1 VSDEKDDADG
11 SDWLSSQ
18 FDPTREVPKQ
28 PAPAVPPASVV
39 PPVPIA
45 PPADEPDAKSLEPQ
59 PADSDGGGFSWGLRP
74 GGAAQP
80 PPAVPGVPT
89 PVVPAPVVPAP
100 VIPTPAPPAPTVPVR
115 QGPASPPPGARTPV
129 VPTQVAPAP
138 TSPPPLVEP
147 ASALPPPPTEAMQ
160 LPPTE
165 AVSQPPTEAMPL
177 PTRAMPK
184 VAPRDDLDGVGQP
197 TAAYTVQPWDPEN
210 TSTASPATQPMSS
223 AELFGTEMLTTP
235 MLTTPA
241 FGASSPPPADPDAV
255 AERAAA
261 PTSAIDSLFADNKFA
276 EYEELGV
283 LQTISP
289 PPTSLDGR
297 PVAPSAP
304 AAPVEHAPIT
314 TTQRTLMF
322 VAAGLIAVIALVALF
337 FLGQRLAAT
346 SADQAIPPASTGAAT
361 PAPPPAQVN
370 GLAAPGVHP
379 FAALQGGECL
389 QPFTTAWAAT
399 YTVVN
404 CAAGHSGQ
412 LVFKGKLPDA
422 ATAAYPTGAQ
432 FKTEIT
438 PLCSAPTAI
447 NYGAAKA
454 VTDLQISFSYPATAQ
469 AWNGGDRTYYCF
481 VNRSGG
487 GGLPGDLAVAK

>member
-1 VSDEKDDADG
+1 
-11 SDWLSSQ
+11 
-18 FDPTREVPKQ
+18 
-28 PAPAVPPASVV
+28 
-39 PPVPIA
+39 
-45 PPADEPDAKSLEPQ
+45 
-59 PADSDGGGFSWGLRP
+59 WGLRP
-74 GGAAQP
+74 GSAAQP

-115 QGPASPPPGARTPV
+115 QGPASPPPGAPASGAPAPGAPVPV
-129 VPTQVAPAP
+129 VPAP

-147 ASALPPPPTEAMQ
+147 VSASPLPPTEAMQ
-160 LPPTE
+160 LPLTEAMPLPTE
-165 AVSQPPTEAMPL
+165 VVSQPPTEAMPL

-184 VAPRDDLDGVGQP
+184 VAPREDLEGVDQP
-197 TAAYTVQPWDPEN
+197 TAAYTVQPWEPE
-210 TSTASPATQPMSS
+210 S
-223 AELFGTEMLTTP
+223 TP

-241 FGASSPPPADPDAV
+241 FGASSPPPADPDVPAGG
-255 AERAAA
+255 ATG
-261 PTSAIDSLFADNKFA
+261 PTSAIDSLFADNKFE
-276 EYEELGV
+276 EYQELGV

-289 PPTSLDGR
+289 PPTSVG
-297 PVAPSAP
+297 P

-322 VAAGLIAVIALVALF
+322 VATGLIGVIALVALF
-337 FLGQRLAAT
+337 FLGQRLAET

-361 PAPPPAQVN
+361 PAAPQATVN

-399 YTVVN
+399 YTVVD

-432 FKTEIT
+432 FQTEIT
-438 PLCSAPTAI
+438 PLCSAPTVI
-447 NYGAAKA
+447 NYGIAKA
-454 VTDLQISFSYPATAQ
+454 VTDLQVSFSYPATAQ

>member
-1 VSDEKDDADG
+1 
-11 SDWLSSQ
+11 
-18 FDPTREVPKQ
+18 
-28 PAPAVPPASVV
+28 
-39 PPVPIA
+39 
-45 PPADEPDAKSLEPQ
+45 
-59 PADSDGGGFSWGLRP
+59 
-74 GGAAQP
+74 
-80 PPAVPGVPT
+80 
-89 PVVPAPVVPAP
+89 
-100 VIPTPAPPAPTVPVR
+100 
-115 QGPASPPPGARTPV
+115 
-129 VPTQVAPAP
+129 
-138 TSPPPLVEP
+138 
-147 ASALPPPPTEAMQ
+147 
-160 LPPTE
+160 
-165 AVSQPPTEAMPL
+165 
-177 PTRAMPK
+177 
-184 VAPRDDLDGVGQP
+184 
-197 TAAYTVQPWDPEN
+197 
-210 TSTASPATQPMSS
+210 
-223 AELFGTEMLTTP
+223 MLTTP
-235 MLTTPA
+235 MFTTPA
-241 FGASSPPPADPDAV
+241 FGASSPPPADPDAP
-255 AERAAA
+255 AGGATG
-261 PTSAIDSLFADNKFA
+261 PTSAIDSLFADNKFE

-289 PPTSLDGR
+289 PPTSLDGQ

-304 AAPVEHAPIT
+304 VVEHAPIT

-322 VAAGLIAVIALVALF
+322 VAAGLVAVIALVALF

-346 SADQAIPPASTGAAT
+346 SADQAIPPASTGAPT
-361 PAPPPAQVN
+361 PPPPAQIN

-399 YTVVN
+399 YTVVD
-404 CAAGHSGQ
+404 CAGGHSGQ

>member
-1 VSDEKDDADG
+1 VSDDKDDADG

-28 PAPAVPPASVV
+28 PAPAAPPASVV
-39 PPVPIA
+39 PPARVVPA
-45 PPADEPDAKSLEPQ
+45 ADEPDVSSPDPQ
-59 PADSDGGGFSWGLRP
+59 SASDGGGFSWGLRP

-115 QGPASPPPGARTPV
+115 QSPASPPPV
-129 VPTQVAPAP
+129 VPAP
-138 TSPPPLVEP
+138 TSPPPLVQP
-147 ASALPPPPTEAMQ
+147 GSALPLPPTEAMP
-160 LPPTE
+160 LPTE
-165 AVSQPPTEAMPL
+165 SVSQPPTEAMPL

-184 VAPRDDLDGVGQP
+184 VAPRDDLEGVDQP
-197 TAAYTVQPWDPEN
+197 TAAFTVQPWEPEAK
-210 TSTASPATQPMSS
+210 STAPPATQPMSS

-235 MLTTPA
+235 MFTTPP
-241 FGASSPPPADPDAV
+241 FGASSLPPADPDAV

-261 PTSAIDSLFADNKFA
+261 PTSAIDSLFADNKFE

-297 PVAPSAP
+297 PIAPSAP

-432 FKTEIT
+432 FQTEIT

-487 GGLPGDLAVAK
+487 AGLPGDLAVAK

>member
-1 VSDEKDDADG
+1 MR
-11 SDWLSSQ
+11 L
-18 FDPTREVPKQ
+18 
-28 PAPAVPPASVV
+28 
-39 PPVPIA
+39 
-45 PPADEPDAKSLEPQ
+45 
-59 PADSDGGGFSWGLRP
+59 
-74 GGAAQP
+74 
-80 PPAVPGVPT
+80 
-89 PVVPAPVVPAP
+89 
-100 VIPTPAPPAPTVPVR
+100 
-115 QGPASPPPGARTPV
+115 
-129 VPTQVAPAP
+129 
-138 TSPPPLVEP
+138 
-147 ASALPPPPTEAMQ
+147 PPTEAMP
-160 LPPTE
+160 LPTE

-184 VAPRDDLDGVGQP
+184 VAPRDDLDGVDQP
-197 TAAYTVQPWDPEN
+197 TAAFTVQPWEPEAK
-210 TSTASPATQPMSS
+210 STAPPATQPMSS

-235 MLTTPA
+235 MFTTPA
-241 FGASSPPPADPDAV
+241 FGASSRPPADPDAV
-255 AERAAA
+255 AGPPAG
-261 PTSAIDSLFADNKFA
+261 PTSAIDSLFADNKFE

-289 PPTSLDGR
+289 PPTSLDGQ

-304 AAPVEHAPIT
+304 VVEHAPIT

-322 VAAGLIAVIALVALF
+322 VAAGLVAVIALVALF
-337 FLGQRLAAT
+337 FLGQRLATT
-346 SADQAIPPASTGAAT
+346 SADQAIPPSSTGAAT
-361 PAPPPAQVN
+361 PPPSQALVN

-399 YTVVN
+399 YTVVS

-432 FKTEIT
+432 FQTEIT

>member
-1 VSDEKDDADG
+1 VSDDKDDADG

-28 PAPAVPPASVV
+28 PAPAAPPASVV
-39 PPVPIA
+39 PPARVVPA
-45 PPADEPDAKSLEPQ
+45 ADEPDVSSPDPQ
-59 PADSDGGGFSWGLRP
+59 SASDGGGFSWGLRP

-115 QGPASPPPGARTPV
+115 QSPASPPPV
-129 VPTQVAPAP
+129 VPAP
-138 TSPPPLVEP
+138 TSPPPLVQP
-147 ASALPPPPTEAMQ
+147 GSALPLPPTEAMP
-160 LPPTE
+160 LPTE
-165 AVSQPPTEAMPL
+165 SVSQPPTEAMPL

-184 VAPRDDLDGVGQP
+184 VAPRDDLEGVDQP
-197 TAAYTVQPWDPEN
+197 TAAFTVQPWEPEAK
-210 TSTASPATQPMSS
+210 STAPPATQPMSS

-235 MLTTPA
+235 MFTTPP
-241 FGASSPPPADPDAV
+241 FGASSLPPADPDAV

-261 PTSAIDSLFADNKFA
+261 PTSAIDSLFADNKFE

-297 PVAPSAP
+297 PIAPSAP

-469 AWNGGDRTYYCF
+469 AWNGGNRTYYCF

-487 GGLPGDLAVAK
+487 GGLPGDLAVAKK